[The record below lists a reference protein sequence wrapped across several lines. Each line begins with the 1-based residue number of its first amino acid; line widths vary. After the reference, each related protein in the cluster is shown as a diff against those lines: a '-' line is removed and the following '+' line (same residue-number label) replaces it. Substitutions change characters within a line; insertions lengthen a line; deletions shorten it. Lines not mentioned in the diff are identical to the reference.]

1 MIFSSSIEPVYYI
14 LPLIGFMVDL
24 LYKVKNKRV
33 HFVFFIQKN
42 DYFCGLLYEIFF
54 ANVIWED
61 ITKRTIENET
71 KHVTR
76 LVSLF

>member
-42 DYFCGLLYEIFF
+42 DYFCGLLYENFD
-54 ANVIWED
+54 AHVI
-61 ITKRTIENET
+61 KRTIENET

-76 LVSLF
+76 LVSK